1 MGKLDA
7 KRDLEDFLSYFHS
20 DYSGWYIRTPLLD
33 SKPAL
38 RKWLMQMYK
47 NRQTLV
53 HDIRPVAI
61 KIHGDIA
68 FVHYYYMQLIKDA
81 EGKSRMSKVAGLTS

>member
-1 MGKLDA
+1 RMLKPIWDLDA
-7 KRDLEDFLSYFHS
+7 KRDLEGFLSYFHS
-20 DYSGWYIRTPLLD
+20 DYSGWYNRTPLPD

-38 RKWLMQMYK
+38 HKWLMQMYK
-47 NRQTLV
+47 NRKTLV

-68 FVHYYYMQLIKDA
+68 FVS
-81 EGKSRMSKVAGLTS
+81 GN

>member
-1 MGKLDA
+1 
-7 KRDLEDFLSYFHS
+7 
-20 DYSGWYIRTPLLD
+20 
-33 SKPAL
+33 
-38 RKWLMQMYK
+38 MQMYK